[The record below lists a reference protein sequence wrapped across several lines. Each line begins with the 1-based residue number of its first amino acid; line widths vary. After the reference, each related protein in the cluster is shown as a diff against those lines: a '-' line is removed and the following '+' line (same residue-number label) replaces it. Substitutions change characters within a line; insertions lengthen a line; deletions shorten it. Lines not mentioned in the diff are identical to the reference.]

1 MLLASLKRRWCV
13 QRHKRKLEKAP
24 PCLGV
29 CGSPSTPEAPFVAEN
44 HTKNQLISDMNTFTS
59 SQKHS
64 SWFRRRRRRGGVSVS
79 QTVWDF
85 LSWVQQLNPPG
96 LHPNYLMHEETQSI
110 IISTATPALHADG
123 NLSRA
128 EASHFPAHVMTDTC
142 ISLTPDFSFRAKD
155 WLMLQE
161 KKVTQ
166 SLILFIWT

>member
-1 MLLASLKRRWCV
+1 MFKDTKGSWRKPLRVLVCVAHLAHLKLLLLLRTTRKTNWYLTWTHSLHHKNTARDSGDEGAVAALVCHRRFEIFW
-13 QRHKRKLEKAP
+13 
-24 PCLGV
+24 
-29 CGSPSTPEAPFVAEN
+29 AEC
-44 HTKNQLISDMNTFTS
+44 
-59 SQKHS
+59 S
-64 SWFRRRRRRGGVSVS
+64 SWILPVCMQMRSI
-79 QTVWDF
+79 
-85 LSWVQQLNPPG
+85 
-96 LHPNYLMHEETQSI
+96 PNYLMHEETQSI